1 MRTFLKLTSACLIL
15 GFSLYGTASAQS
27 AGAQTFGAESFPY
40 ASEAQSL
47 QRENEHKKAIKQLKK
62 GLKLDD
68 LSPYET
74 STLYQMMSASYYAQ
88 GKNDKT
94 IEAIENAIQAGGL
107 SQKDK
112 ADLQANRAQI
122 NIVEKN
128 YALGAQQL
136 ETYFQQ
142 GGLKNAKLVRLL
154 IQGHMRAENRPA
166 AVPWAEVMLQRGFI
180 QTRQDHE
187 LAIYLFDSPEKR
199 ASQMRV
205 ANKMY
210 AQWPT
215 DAAVLTQIKRLNVK
229 AKRDGI
235 PTIPITG

>member
-1 MRTFLKLTSACLIL
+1 
-15 GFSLYGTASAQS
+15 
-27 AGAQTFGAESFPY
+27 
-40 ASEAQSL
+40 
-47 QRENEHKKAIKQLKK
+47 
-62 GLKLDD
+62 
-68 LSPYET
+68 
-74 STLYQMMSASYYAQ
+74 
-88 GKNDKT
+88 
-94 IEAIENAIQAGGL
+94 
-107 SQKDK
+107 
-112 ADLQANRAQI
+112 
-122 NIVEKN
+122 
-128 YALGAQQL
+128 
-136 ETYFQQ
+136 
-142 GGLKNAKLVRLL
+142 
-154 IQGHMRAENRPA
+154 MRAENRPA